1 MTDLLGR
8 NALAFDAYNIVFA
21 SLSDAPPAGAFVV
34 ATSASKVDFTINER
48 KA

>member
-8 NALAFDAYNIVFA
+8 NALAFDAYIVFA